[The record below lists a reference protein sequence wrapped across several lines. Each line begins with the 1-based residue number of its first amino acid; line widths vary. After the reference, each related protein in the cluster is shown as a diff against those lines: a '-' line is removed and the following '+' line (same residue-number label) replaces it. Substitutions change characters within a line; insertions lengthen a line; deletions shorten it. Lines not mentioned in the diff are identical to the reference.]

1 MIKTA
6 EMNRETRNAT
16 RKAQHESPM
25 QTWVKFRTLHPYSRD
40 EFSTEPEKLTKWRHH
55 NAARMSQ
62 PEYKTITVDN
72 SMLLKIREK
81 YGVTSFEQMPGYT
94 QAIYELVAK
103 CFPGFQVYACGSR
116 VRGDYVDVVVPTD
129 KIVFDARKAAGFKC
143 RENSDYDFWVEP
155 AAIQI
160 KDLPPNC
167 DRARL
172 RIPEKEKV
180 AIPIYYER

>member
-1 MIKTA
+1 
-6 EMNRETRNAT
+6 MNREHRNAT
-16 RKAQHESPM
+16 RQAQFESPM

-40 EFSTEPEKLTKWRHH
+40 EFSTSPEKLTKWRHH
-55 NAARMSQ
+55 NAARMAQ

-72 SMLLKIREK
+72 SMLLKIRAQF
-81 YGVTSFEQMPGYT
+81 GVTSFDQMTAYT
-94 QAIYELVAK
+94 QAVYYSVAK

-116 VRGDYVDVVVPTD
+116 VRGDYMDASNPTD
-129 KIVFDARKAAGFKC
+129 RIVIDARKAAGFKY

>member
-1 MIKTA
+1 
-6 EMNRETRNAT
+6 MNREHRNAT
-16 RKAQHESPM
+16 RKAKFESPM

-40 EFSTEPEKLTKWRHH
+40 EFSTLPEKLTKWRHH
-55 NAARMSQ
+55 NATRMAQ
-62 PEYKTITVDN
+62 PEYKKITVDN

-81 YGVTSFEQMPGYT
+81 YGVTSFDQMPAYT
-94 QAIYELVAK
+94 QAVYYSVSK

-116 VRGDYVDVVVPTD
+116 VRGDYFEVGHPEFLTVH
-129 KIVFDARKAAGFKC
+129 IARQKAMMKQTPQ
-143 RENSDYDFWVEP
+143 SDYDFWVEP